1 MSSFISGELIQCVGF
16 CWDLMM
22 AQHAAGFAGHVHALR
37 KLTKMLKRRLL
48 GCLAR
53 PLRFCL
59 ERLVSVCSLQQQWSA
74 RPNQPTQVCGDQV
87 CSFEQTSFAVQ
98 IVVLPHC
105 GQAAEKDA
113 PFSADRSLIARN
125 ALPALRGGPLPRSL
139 FGHTGSCR
147 VPFHYCPYFVYLVL
161 LALFHLV
168 VEVFFFNLV

>member
-1 MSSFISGELIQCVGF
+1 
-16 CWDLMM
+16 M
-22 AQHAAGFAGHVHALR
+22 AQHAAGFAGHVHTLR

-74 RPNQPTQVCGDQV
+74 RPNQPTQVCSDQV

-105 GQAAEKDA
+105 GHAAEKGA
-113 PFSADRSLIARN
+113 PFSADRSLIAAQRPPCSPGRPV
-125 ALPALRGGPLPRSL
+125 ASKSVWSHRIMPCSFSLLPVLCLSCPPGFVSL
-139 FGHTGSCR
+139 SCR
-147 VPFHYCPYFVYLVL
+147 GF
-161 LALFHLV
+161 LF
-168 VEVFFFNLV
+168 